1 MIIRTVDLEENF
13 SGEIKAEITELITRV
28 GEAISEGDYADV
40 SMLNALRHSYVTLTF
55 VTPEYI
61 REVNSEQRG
70 IDKVTDCLS
79 FPQIDM
85 RNGACISKIEPSDYE
100 YDDDMNPVLNLGDV
114 LINLEAA
121 GQQSETYGHSF
132 ERETAFLAAHS
143 VLHLLGY
150 DHIDEA
156 DEKIMIM
163 QQRKIMAQVGL
174 AFDDEIDSIADLCNH
189 SDEAAD
195 KAADNHLLHDEAF
208 PAGTLC
214 RHCGYV
220 ALLGRPNVG
229 KSTLVN
235 AITGMKVAIV
245 SHKPQTTR
253 TNIRTI
259 YNTEDTQI
267 IFVDTPGVH
276 NPDSKMSRI
285 MVDKSFKSAI
295 NADIVLFM
303 ADGRFGKAGSVEK
316 RLLELCRE
324 NSKKAVLVISKDDE
338 VKGDEL
344 LPVIQSYAGLYDFAD
359 VVPISA
365 KNGHNI
371 DVLLKVLSGLLPEGP
386 RLFASDYLTDQ
397 TEREIA
403 RELIRE
409 QVLHYTDQEVPHG
422 IAVSINKF
430 DEKMNE
436 QSTDEYDRKLVVIE
450 ADIIC
455 ERDSHKGIIIG
466 RNGQMIKRIGTAA
479 RNQIENLLGCKVY
492 LELYVKVREDWKNN
506 DSVLRDLGL
515 NADKED

>member
-1 MIIRTVDLEENF
+1 
-13 SGEIKAEITELITRV
+13 
-28 GEAISEGDYADV
+28 
-40 SMLNALRHSYVTLTF
+40 
-55 VTPEYI
+55 
-61 REVNSEQRG
+61 
-70 IDKVTDCLS
+70 
-79 FPQIDM
+79 
-85 RNGACISKIEPSDYE
+85 
-100 YDDDMNPVLNLGDV
+100 
-114 LINLEAA
+114 
-121 GQQSETYGHSF
+121 
-132 ERETAFLAAHS
+132 
-143 VLHLLGY
+143 
-150 DHIDEA
+150 
-156 DEKIMIM
+156 MIM

-303 ADGRFGKAGSVEK
+303 ADGRFGKAGSGRRGFWNFAGRTARRRFSLSARMMK
-316 RLLELCRE
+316 
-324 NSKKAVLVISKDDE
+324 SKVMNYFL
-338 VKGDEL
+338 
-344 LPVIQSYAGLYDFAD
+344 IQSYAGLYDFAD

-403 RELIRE
+403 RELIRSRFSIIQTRRFRTE
-409 QVLHYTDQEVPHG
+409 LRCQ
-422 IAVSINKF
+422 SINL
-430 DEKMNE
+430 
-436 QSTDEYDRKLVVIE
+436 TR
-450 ADIIC
+450 
-455 ERDSHKGIIIG
+455 R
-466 RNGQMIKRIGTAA
+466 
-479 RNQIENLLGCKVY
+479 
-492 LELYVKVREDWKNN
+492 
-506 DSVLRDLGL
+506 
-515 NADKED
+515 